1 MPELVPV
8 GCPLLLTQSQ
18 GVQDTIGSLLAVPCP
33 CQRVDPLSSGGVDS
47 QGLMIKDPARL

>member
-8 GCPLLLTQSQ
+8 RCPLLLTQSQ
-18 GVQDTIGSLLAVPCP
+18 GVQDTVGSLLAVPCL
-33 CQRVDPLSSGGVDS
+33 CQRVDPLPRSEINL